1 MKKILSICLAALL
14 AVLFLLPAAAE
25 GAAVIEPGE
34 GMYIILDKTYTH
46 LYYNDEVYSRADVSD
61 LDLIKESRKGAD
73 VGFEEY
79 NGVEGIS
86 LWATRNS
93 TVFWIDVSFTDGS
106 NITATFLRDSARADY
121 ERLLRGEA
129 DDAVVEFNYPI
140 GNKVKVDLPDL
151 RGEATTLKEGLI
163 RTNTFTVEGTAG
175 NGDLKKKM
183 GLISYINEEFYYV
196 DHSEAG
202 GSSISDI
209 VTAERPLSA
218 YRITDPET
226 CAALL
231 DAWDAYLDD
240 EVGFV
245 YDDTLTE
252 LLGTFTLIVFFCAI
266 PLALFVVFL
275 ILAIRGRGIYRKIYV
290 TVCTCSGA
298 TLAVFCTAAIW
309 LGVL

>member
-1 MKKILSICLAALL
+1 MKKILSLCLVALL
-14 AVLFLLPAAAE
+14 ACLFLLPVAAE

-86 LWATRNS
+86 LWATRKN

-129 DDAVVEFNYPI
+129 DDATVNFSYPFGNEVNISPAALQGAEVELGKAPIYANCFYVWGTVGDSDLERKLGVVVCMD
-140 GNKVKVDLPDL
+140 G
-151 RGEATTLKEGLI
+151 
-163 RTNTFTVEGTAG
+163 
-175 NGDLKKKM
+175 
-183 GLISYINEEFYYV
+183 EFYYV
-196 DHSEAG
+196 KECDN
-202 GSSISDI
+202 IYDL
-209 VTAERPLSA
+209 TNAERPLSA
-218 YRITDPET
+218 YRITDPKT
-226 CAALL
+226 CAALA

-275 ILAIRGRGIYRKIYV
+275 ILAIRGRGIYRKIYA

-298 TLAVFCTAAIW
+298 TLAVFCIVAIW
-309 LGVL
+309 IQ